1 MARVL
6 LLASAAAAAL
16 VAASPNTGIT
26 VDNLPFLHVRPV
38 DLNANPN
45 STRKFVISDAWGR
58 EVMLRGAC
66 VEDEERNLPG
76 NYTQRSQSPVDY
88 ADGACP
94 ENRNT
99 YQEPPI
105 CEVDFGK
112 GKYNQSSSDLSQND
126 FAQIRALGFNLIR
139 LCVSWSVIEPT
150 PGVYSTDAIDRIVQ
164 LVDWASEQDVYVIV
178 DYHEDDYTTFLYPNA
193 SDKGYPPYLVPSGG
207 AGNDGAPAW
216 AVETYGWPP
225 WAVLGIGNLNL
236 GMMRAFQSFWDNA
249 VVPGVPQGQ
258 APGPGLA
265 DHFVGAMAAVAA
277 RLVNRSA
284 VAGYEIINEPQP
296 GITLDPFTFA
306 TDCLYRLYS
315 KTIQAL
321 TGTRDG
327 LPTCSPNATFAA
339 NCSYPDL
346 GIHTKQIFFF
356 EPSAVRNLLDFSPQI
371 SSVFTNYSNLVFTPH
386 TYTHVF
392 TIDRILLPYGIN
404 ISWWP
409 PSFEFAYQTAHDEA
423 NAMNAAVF
431 VTEFGTG
438 VDDDPNTLVH
448 TLDAQDTYMTGATL
462 WSWKSNCYTTTPGG
476 CDWAWTVYFPAY
488 GNQTGPIPPNGALD
502 AEREWLLSRTQV
514 RGAVG
519 EMIATG
525 FNRTTRSFFAF
536 LNLTASG
543 WEGLAPSSSP
553 PSSSSTGAA
562 AFRTVSAAEYSPSLP
577 TALSANGTL
586 TEVYIPPSVPFSIA
600 VTGTAA
606 LQSVVTWPDGSRTA
620 YVAPSGPGLYA
631 VLVFNSTGG
640 TTSLS
645 PPEILVAA
653 AAAGEEADPT
663 PRLLD
668 LLTADQRS
676 RREAAQEQTANLREA
691 LAERASLGGGGRLGA
706 AAVAS
711 LKDGGGCGPGDAPI
725 SAAACVL
732 DTYVAWLATDVAE
745 IAGKAGYPLTV

>member
-1 MARVL
+1 MARSVL
-6 LLASAAAAAL
+6 AFAAAAVGL
-16 VAASPNTGIT
+16 VAAYPGTASTT
-26 VDNLPFLHVRPV
+26 DTLPFLHVRPV
-38 DLNANPN
+38 DLSANPN

-66 VEDEERNLPG
+66 VENEERNFPG
-76 NYTQRSQSPVDY
+76 NFTQRSQNPADY
-88 ADGACP
+88 AGGECVVNA
-94 ENRNT
+94 NT

-105 CEVDFGK
+105 CEVDYGK
-112 GKYNQSSSDLSQND
+112 GKFNESSADLSQND

-139 LCVSWSVIEPT
+139 LCVSWSVLEPT
-150 PGVYSTDAIDRIVQ
+150 PGVYSNDAINRIVQ

-178 DYHEDDYTTFLYPNA
+178 DYHEDDYSTFIFPNA
-193 SDKGYPPYLVPSGG
+193 TDKGYPPYLVPSGG
-207 AGNDGAPAW
+207 QGNDGAPAW

-265 DHFVGAMAAVAA
+265 DHFIGAMAAVAA

-296 GITLDPFTFA
+296 GITLNPFTFA
-306 TDCLYRLYS
+306 TGYLYRLYT

-321 TGTRDG
+321 TGIRDG
-327 LPTCSPNATFAA
+327 LPTCPLNNTFAA

-346 GIHTKQIFFF
+346 GVHDTHIFFF

-371 SSVFTNYSNLVFTPH
+371 SSVFTNYTNLVFTPH

-448 TLDAQDTYMTGATL
+448 TLDAQDTYITGATL
-462 WSWKSNCYTTTPGG
+462 WSWKSNCYSSSPGG

-502 AEREWLLSRTQV
+502 PERAWLLSRTQV

-519 EMIATG
+519 ELIATG
-525 FNRTTRSFFAF
+525 WNRTTRSFFAF

-543 WEGLAPSSSP
+543 WEGLGPLSS
-553 PSSSSTGAA
+553 PSSSSSSSAAAA

-577 TALSANGTL
+577 TTLSANGTL

-600 VTGTAA
+600 VTGTAT

-631 VLVFNSTGG
+631 VLVFNSTGS
-640 TTSLS
+640 T
-645 PPEILVAA
+645 PPLLL
-653 AAAGEEADPT
+653 AAAGEADDGRLADPT
-663 PRLLD
+663 SRLLD

-676 RREAAQEQTANLREA
+676 KREAAQEQAATLREA
-691 LAERASLGGGGRLGA
+691 LAEREALGGEGRLGA
-706 AAVAS
+706 AAIAS
-711 LKDGGGCGPGDAPI
+711 LRDGGGCGPGDVPV

-732 DTYVAWLATDVAE
+732 DTYIAWLATDVAE
-745 IAGKAGYPLTV
+745 VAGKAGYPLTV